1 MIDIRPSLADVCG
14 CGLRG
19 RRRSRL
25 STPALIGAKR
35 GTRLAGGVFVLANT
49 ILGAGMLGL
58 PRAFAECGWLP
69 APLLLMCF
77 GAFSTAALI
86 MLSECADAI
95 GRPSNIA
102 AVAEAAVPG
111 FGALFDVAIA
121 IKCFGVATSYLVVVG
136 DSVPQ
141 AMVAFGGTGPL
152 LERRVWVLVALAFGA
167 PLAYMERITALR

>member
-1 MIDIRPSLADVCG
+1 MVMVARKVEKDA
-14 CGLRG
+14 
-19 RRRSRL
+19 
-25 STPALIGAKR
+25 AK
-35 GTRLAGGVFVLANT
+35 
-49 ILGAGMLGL
+49 
-58 PRAFAECGWLP
+58 EKDE
-69 APLLLMCF
+69 
-77 GAFSTAALI
+77 AAK
-86 MLSECADAI
+86 
-95 GRPSNIA
+95 

-111 FGALFDVAIA
+111 FGALFDAAIA